1 MLDMLFTTDAMR
13 AVFADAARVQRM
25 LDFEAALARAEA
37 GAGVIPAAAAAPI
50 VACCRAE
57 QFDLAALRAGARNAG
72 NLAIPLVAALT
83 ARVASIDAT
92 ARGYVHWG
100 ATSQD
105 VIDTGLVLQLRD
117 ALDLIDNDLSRCGDA
132 LAAQVRAHRAT
143 PLVGRTWLQQALP
156 VTLGLKL
163 AGTLAAIG
171 RHRQRI
177 AASRLRIALLQ
188 FGGAAGTLASLGTRG
203 VDVEKAI
210 AADLELAV
218 ADSPWHT
225 QRDNLCEVA
234 ATLGM
239 ITATLGKLA
248 RDVSLLAQTEV
259 AEAFEPAA
267 PGRGGSSTMPH
278 KRNPVGAAVALAAA
292 VQVPGLVATMLS
304 AAVQEHERGLG
315 DWPAEWD
322 TLPQIAMLTAGA
334 LDAMTAVVAG
344 LDVDAERMRANL
356 ELTQGQIMAEAV
368 QMALAPALGRDVAHS
383 LVGAACKRAAA
394 SKRHL
399 RDELGDDAKVRAV
412 LDAGALARLFEPLSY
427 LGSADT
433 FIDRVLT
440 RHSTT

>member
-13 AVFADAARVQRM
+13 AVFSDDARMQRM

-57 QFDLAALRAGARNAG
+57 QFDAAALRAGARNAG

-83 ARVASIDAT
+83 TRVAAVDA
-92 ARGYVHWG
+92 AAHGFVHWG

-105 VIDTGLVLQLRD
+105 VIDTGLALQLRD
-117 ALDLIDNDLSRCGDA
+117 ALDLVAGDLSRLGDA

-143 PLVGRTWLQQALP
+143 PMVGRTWLQHALP

-163 AGTLAAIG
+163 AGTLSAVD
-171 RHRQRI
+171 RHRQRV
-177 AASRLRIALLQ
+177 ASSRSRVALLQ
-188 FGGAAGTLASLGTRG
+188 FGGAAGTLASLGNRG

-210 AADLELAV
+210 VADLGLAV

-239 ITATLGKLA
+239 ITATMGKLA

-292 VQVPGLVATMLS
+292 VQVPGLVATMLT

-322 TLPQIAMLTAGA
+322 TLPQIVMLTAGA
-334 LDAMTAVVAG
+334 LDAMAGVVAG
-344 LDVDAERMRANL
+344 LDVDVGRMRANL
-356 ELTQGQIMAEAV
+356 DLTQGQIMAEAV
-368 QMALAPALGRDVAHS
+368 QMALAPSLGRDVAHS
-383 LVGAACKRAAA
+383 LVGAACKRATAD
-394 SKRHL
+394 KRPL
-399 RDELGDDAKVRAV
+399 RDVVGDDPKVRAV
-412 LDAGALARLFEPLSY
+412 LDAGALARLLDPLSY
-427 LGSADT
+427 LGSADA
-433 FIDRVLT
+433 FIDRVLA
-440 RHSTT
+440 RHSS